1 MSVTIDSLD
10 IQIRSSA
17 GSASNNIDKLAESL
31 VRLRDNAS
39 LTKVTNN
46 LTKLAGA
53 LKTLQ
58 VNSSTL
64 SSLKGLAGAMK
75 SLAAVQSANGLK
87 KVLQQLQTL
96 PDLTARLNPA
106 TLTAFAAAIRKL
118 SEGLAPL
125 SKEIEKIGKG
135 FANLPTKISQCVTA
149 TNRLTAATK
158 KADDATEDLDD
169 TLDKQGI
176 NLMANIANF
185 DTLVQALQK
194 VGQIVVQTTKD
205 AMEWDGIQF
214 RFGQAF
220 GEDAQE
226 VYDWILKINEALGIS
241 TQEFMQYSGIYASL
255 LKGFGV
261 EQSKLTEISV
271 GLTELTYDIWAF
283 SNDRYKNL
291 EDAAEAVRSAI
302 TGEIEP
308 IRNAGIALTE
318 ASMQEY
324 LDTVG
329 QAHVSIEKLTEAQ
342 KAEVRYA
349 VMVNSAMQQGI
360 VGTYAREMDTAEGA
374 VRRLTQQMKTLGQA
388 FGSLFI
394 PVLQIAIPWL
404 TAFVDILTDAVHWI
418 AAFFGIKIAKID
430 WSGVNAGST
439 GLENIESGAA
449 DATDALG
456 DTAKAAKKLRDYT
469 LGFDELNVIEPPSPS
484 SGGSGGGAGGAAG
497 GAAGNGFEGLELA
510 SLWDQAL
517 LDSATKKVD
526 EIKAKILG
534 FLEEFKTE
542 IAIIAGALGVLGM
555 AKLLGDFGKAIG
567 LSEKFLGGV
576 NKIKQLAVTGIIL
589 TIQWSLMDQF
599 LENFIKEGSW
609 EDYLWSVITG
619 ALGAFASYLVLGKTG
634 LALSLVITA
643 AAMFKWTF
651 ADGEVDS
658 LEEVTSGLTG
668 LGASAGAL
676 LIAWNKAK
684 PAFDGLKEWMAAAKQ
699 NAPEVG
705 KFAAMFPKLSSSLS
719 GFGTAVSGGF
729 AKVTGGISGA
739 VKALSGFLGLGTGAT
754 LGLVAAVVAAI
765 AATVFFLKR
774 NWEEVTAAVKA
785 FFETNIAPKLEDIKE
800 SWEKIKSALS
810 DAKDAFLNAIPPEFR
825 ETLEKVGKWISDGVS
840 KIKELVASVDLLK
853 VAGQL
858 FEWLG
863 QAIFTAISQ
872 QIAAA
877 ISFGVKVF
885 EGFAQV
891 VAGLVEIGAG
901 VVEALIKLFSGDLEG
916 AWTAV
921 KKIGQGI
928 ADVFLG
934 LYDMTIGAVVEWVKG
949 IIDWC
954 VALWDELVGHSII
967 PDLID
972 SIVDWFLSLPK
983 KILTPIQNFVNNIIK
998 KFKDM
1003 WSSIKSWWKTNVA
1016 PKFTAKYWTDKF
1028 DVIRKGASDK
1038 LEAAKKAIREKW
1050 SDIRSWFSDNV
1061 APKFTL
1067 SFWLEKFKNLKEGFT
1082 KTIKNACNAG
1092 IDLMNKFIGWL
1103 NEKLNFSWSGLTIAG
1118 KEVYK
1123 GGSVQLFTIPKIPKL
1138 EQGGFLEDGLFTM
1151 NKGEIAGKF
1160 NNGKS
1165 VVANNQMIVE
1175 GIADGVYRAVVS
1187 AMNDS
1192 QYRDNN
1198 VNVYL
1203 DGKQIYAS
1211 VKKTE
1216 NERGVK
1222 LMGSQLGY
1230 SY

>member
-17 GSASNNIDKLAESL
+17 GSAANNIDKLADSL
-31 VRLRDNAS
+31 ERLKANAS

-53 LKTLQ
+53 LNTLR

-106 TLTAFAAAIRKL
+106 TLTAFSAAIRKL

-125 SKEIEKIGKG
+125 SKQLEAIGKG
-135 FANLPTKISQCVTA
+135 FAALPARISQCVTA
-149 TNRLTAATK
+149 TNRLTRATREAEDAAEDH
-158 KADDATEDLDD
+158 DDA
-169 TLDKQGI
+169 LDKQGVS
-176 NLMANIANF
+176 LMAGIANF
-185 DTLVQALQK
+185 ETLISTINQVIHALGK
-194 VGQIVVQTTKD
+194 VIGS

-220 GEDAQE
+220 GEDAQD

-261 EQSKLTEISV
+261 EQSKLSAISV

-394 PVLQIAIPWL
+394 PLLQMAIPWI
-404 TAFVDILTDAVHWI
+404 TAFVDILTDAVHWL
-418 AAFFGIKIAKID
+418 AALFGIKIAKID
-430 WSGVNAGST
+430 WSGVSAGST
-439 GLENIESGAA
+439 GLENIESGAT

-469 LGFDELNVIEPPSPS
+469 LGFDELNVIEPPSAS
-484 SGGSGGGAGGAAG
+484 SGGAGGAGGGAG
-497 GAAGNGFEGLELA
+497 GAAGNGFEGLELS

-526 EIKAKILG
+526 EIKAKVLG
-534 FLEEFKTE
+534 FLDEFKVQLG
-542 IAIIAGALGVLGM
+542 IIAGALGLLGL
-555 AKLLGDFGKAIG
+555 AKLLTDLGKAIG
-567 LSEKFLGGV
+567 LGENFLDGV

-589 TIQWSLMDQF
+589 TIQWSLMDHF

-609 EDYLWSVITG
+609 KDYIWSVITG
-619 ALGAFASYLVLGKTG
+619 ALGAFASYLIMGKTG
-634 LALSLVITA
+634 LVLSLVVTA

-651 ADGEVDS
+651 EDGQVDS
-658 LEEVTSGLTG
+658 IEEVTAGLTG
-668 LGASAGAL
+668 LASAAG
-676 LIAWNKAK
+676 
-684 PAFDGLKEWMAAAKQ
+684 AAAIVWKKIGPAIAESNLVRSLIGIAKGSEAAKSAFTIMHPKITALVMPFV
-699 NAPEVG
+699 NAG
-705 KFAAMFPKLSSSLS
+705 K
-719 GFGTAVSGGF
+719 AV
-729 AKVTGGISGA
+729 V
-739 VKALSGFLGLGTGAT
+739 GFLGGLTAPAWAT
-754 LGLVAAVVAAI
+754 IAAVI
-765 AATVFFLKR
+765 AGIVSVVIFLKN
-774 NWEEVTAAVKA
+774 NWEEVTAAVKK
-785 FFETNIAPKLEDIKE
+785 FFETNIVPKLEDIKE
-800 SWEKIKSALS
+800 SWGKIKSALS
-810 DAKDAFLNAIPPEFR
+810 DAKEAFLNAIPPEFR
-825 ETLEKVGKWISDGVS
+825 EALENVGKWIKDAVGAV
-840 KIKELVASVDLLK
+840 KELFGSIQWLEAIGAV
-853 VAGQL
+853 
-858 FEWLG
+858 FETIG
-863 QAIFTAISQ
+863 GIIFNAISV
-872 QIAAA
+872 QIASA
-877 ISFGVKVF
+877 ISFGIKVI
-885 EGFAQV
+885 EGFVQV
-891 VAGLVEIGAG
+891 ISGIVEIVSG

-983 KILTPIQNFVNNIIK
+983 KILTPIQNFINDIIK

-1028 DVIRKGASDK
+1028 DVIRKGASEK
-1038 LEAAKKAIREKW
+1038 LEAAKKAIQDKW
-1050 SDIRSWFSDNV
+1050 SAIKTWFSGNV

-1067 SFWLEKFKNLKEGFT
+1067 SFWLDKFKNLKEGFT

-1103 NEKLNFSWSGLTIAG
+1103 NEKLNFSWDGLTIAG
-1118 KEVYK
+1118 KEVFK
-1123 GGSVQLFTIPKIPKL
+1123 GGSMQLFTIPKIPKL

-1151 NKGEIAGKF
+1151 NKGEIAGRF

-1165 VVANNQMIVE
+1165 VVANNQMIVD
-1175 GIADGVYRAVVS
+1175 GIAQGVYRAVVS

-1192 QYRDNN
+1192 QRGDNN